1 MAILTESLSLQT
13 GKGDSY
19 NFNLSENYNEVFN
32 LRQEVDNSD
41 AFIKL
46 LGSSSSISAQNLQN
60 VRAMVIK
67 NHGIVGAEVQV
78 KLTDYDDNST
88 VDNANA
94 QDTGEGSTV
103 YRYASF
109 LLGAGEYMFLPN
121 VRWISYNAAVSGA
134 NAKPATSGAY
144 LSLDANEYVASGA
157 LTTEGF
163 ADDNDTTITFDDG
176 SAGAANSLFSIG
188 DLIRLDDEVCRV
200 TSIVDTAGDGAY
212 TPANFVVERALHGT
226 AKVDHTNNTAIR
238 LPFFNA
244 YYDYDKFTVPQTDAS
259 GRFKAMNF
267 FGFGRVADSTA
278 DGIVPGSIAG
288 KFYEPGYQNLGMTG
302 ITPQASSGLAASTEY
317 KLNITV
323 DGGTLFENLAFTT
336 DASNLNFGGTNGVI
350 RKIQDALN
358 TQYYTAGNL
367 FEKRVIVGIVDG
379 DVRFTS
385 GQYLSTSA
393 ILLADPSS
401 GTTPFSVGRIPDIG
415 TDAEDVNAAVAAV
428 LPPDTIINDKGITVP
443 NTSVF
448 FYDDGHGNIRG
459 TATGTINYQ
468 SGAINFTGLPNAE
481 FAITANYDS
490 AHGGGTNTTS
500 TSENV
505 ISTISARSC
514 NSKVNVP
521 IEIVAFN

>member
-1 MAILTESLSLQT
+1 MALLTENLSIQSGL
-13 GKGDSY
+13 GDSY
-19 NFNLSENYNEVFN
+19 DFSVTENYNQVFN
-32 LRQEVDNSD
+32 IRQEVDNSD

-67 NHGIVGAEVQV
+67 NHGIVGAEIQV

-94 QDTGEGSTV
+94 VDTGEGMTV

-109 LLGAGEYMFLPN
+109 LLGAGEYIFLPN
-121 VRWISYNAAVSGA
+121 VRWISYNAAVSGG

-144 LSLDANEYVASGA
+144 LTLDANEYVASGA

-163 ADDNDTTITFDDG
+163 ADDADTTITFDDG
-176 SAGAANSLFSIG
+176 SAGAANSLFRVG

-212 TPANFVVERALHGT
+212 TPAHFVGERGLYGT
-226 AKVDHTNNTAIR
+226 SKADHTNNTAIR
-238 LPFFNA
+238 FPFFNA
-244 YYDYDKFTVPQTDAS
+244 YGDYNDYTVTQTTAA

-278 DGIVPGSIAG
+278 NGIVPGSIAG
-288 KFYEPGYQNLGMTG
+288 KFYQPGYQTFGMKG
-302 ITPQASSGLAASTEY
+302 ITPQTSSGLSTNTLY
-317 KLNITV
+317 YFTIAV
-323 DGGTLFENLAFTT
+323 DGGSAIEISFTT
-336 DASNLNFGGTNGVI
+336 DTSNINFGGTTGVV

-358 TQYYTAGNL
+358 IQYYTAGNL
-367 FEKRVIVGIVDG
+367 FEKKVTVGIVNG
-379 DVRFTS
+379 DLRFTS
-385 GQYLSTSA
+385 GQHLSTSA
-393 ILLADPSS
+393 IALTAGTS
-401 GTTPFSVGRIPDIG
+401 GASAANEFFDSATGRIPASPAG
-415 TDAEDVNAAVAAV
+415 AVAAK
-428 LPPDTIINDKGITVP
+428 LPEDTFINDKGITVP
-443 NTSVF
+443 NMSVF
-448 FYDDGHGNIRG
+448 FYDDGHGAIRG
-459 TATGTINYQ
+459 SATGTINYET
-468 SGAINFTGLPNAE
+468 GVIDFVGLPNAE

-505 ISTISARSC
+505 ISTVSARSC
-514 NSKVNVP
+514 NSKVNTP